1 MTRPVLRLLADDLT
15 GALDSAAEFSA
26 LAGPVP
32 VRWRDNGRTAG
43 NLARATATREATRR
57 EAIDRV
63 AASAP
68 LLAGGDIAFKKL
80 DSLLRGHPAA
90 ELAACLRA
98 HAWRS
103 VVVAP
108 AFPAMGR
115 VTRGGVQQ
123 ARDPD
128 GLWRAVAP
136 PLAAQLAAEGLAA
149 RPGDPA
155 LPLPP
160 GLSVFDAETE
170 DDMRRIAACGRA
182 APGPV
187 LWCGSGGLG
196 RALAGDAPVRA
207 VSRLDRPVLGLFG
220 SDQAVTRRQLA
231 ACGRLWLRLD
241 PAEGAARLGAA
252 LADRGAALAS
262 LDLPDGL
269 SRAEAAQ
276 HIAHGFAALLRDLP
290 RPGTLLVAGGET
302 LAAICATLGTTA
314 IEANGLVGPGVPRSL
329 LRGGSWDGLRLVS
342 KSGAFGDDT
351 LWRDLLAANGFIQDT
366 LPA

>member
-32 VRWRDNGRTAG
+32 VRWSDNGGSTG
-43 NLARATATREATRR
+43 SLARTTATREATRR

-63 AASAP
+63 AAAAP
-68 LLAGGDIAFKKL
+68 LLAGGDVAFKKL

-98 HAWRS
+98 GAWRS

-136 PLAAQLAAEGLAA
+136 PLAALLAAEGLAA
-149 RPGDPA
+149 RPGDTA
-155 LPLPP
+155 LPLPC

-196 RALAGDAPVRA
+196 HALAGDAPVRA
-207 VSRLDRPVLGLFG
+207 ATRLDAPVLGLFG
-220 SDQAVTRRQLA
+220 SDQPATRRQLA
-231 ACGRLWLRLD
+231 ACGGLWLRLD
-241 PAEGAARLGAA
+241 PAEDAARLAGA
-252 LADRGAALAS
+252 LADRGVALAS

-269 SRAEAAQ
+269 SRADAARR
-276 HIAHGFAALLRDLP
+276 IAHGFAALLRDLP
-290 RPGTLLVAGGET
+290 RPATVLVAGGET
-302 LAAICATLGTTA
+302 LAAICAALGVAA
-314 IEANGLVGPGVPRSL
+314 IEADGLVGAGVPRAL
-329 LRGGSWDGLRLVS
+329 LRGGRWDGLRLVS

-351 LWRDLLAANGFIQDT
+351 LWRDLLAANGFIQDSVT
-366 LPA
+366 A

>member
-1 MTRPVLRLLADDLT
+1 MTPAVLRLLADDLT

-32 VRWRDNGRTAG
+32 VRWNGTDCGTG
-43 NLARATATREATRR
+43 NLAFATATREATRR

-63 AASAP
+63 TAAAP

-90 ELAACLRA
+90 ELAACLKA
-98 HAWRS
+98 SAWHS

-123 ARDPD
+123 ARDLD
-128 GLWRAVAP
+128 GFWRSVAP
-136 PLAAQLAAEGLAA
+136 PLAAQLAAEGLEA

-155 LPLPP
+155 LPLAP
-160 GLSVFDAETE
+160 GISVFDAETE
-170 DDMRRIAACGRA
+170 DDLRDIAACGRA
-182 APGPV
+182 APAPV

-196 RALAGDAPVRA
+196 RALAADAPVRA
-207 VSRLDRPVLGLFG
+207 VSRLDGPVLGLFG

-241 PAEGAARLGAA
+241 PAEGAARLRAA
-252 LADRGAALAS
+252 LAERGVALAS
-262 LDLPDGL
+262 LDLPEGL
-269 SRAEAAQ
+269 SRAEAARR
-276 HIAHGFAALLRDLP
+276 IAHSFAALLRDLP
-290 RPGTLLVAGGET
+290 RPGALLVAGGET
-302 LAAICATLGTTA
+302 LAAICAALGATA

-329 LRGGSWDGLRLVS
+329 LRGGSGDGLRLVS

-351 LWRDLLAANGFIQDT
+351 LWRDLLAANDLIQDHAT
-366 LPA
+366 A